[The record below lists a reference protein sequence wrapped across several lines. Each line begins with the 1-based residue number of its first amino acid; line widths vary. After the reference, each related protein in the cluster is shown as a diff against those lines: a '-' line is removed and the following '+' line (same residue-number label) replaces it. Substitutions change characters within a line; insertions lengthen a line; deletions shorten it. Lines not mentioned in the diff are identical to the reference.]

1 MRDSRGGGTHS
12 ETERKRRD
20 YMNEQISTLKALVP
34 NFDAPKPNKVTILG
48 KAVEYMSELTETN
61 TKLQDETEELR
72 KEVERLRN
80 MVIKDGPSEAPRP
93 PAPKAPERKGSLIF
107 GASPEMDLQLHLQLQ
122 QLQQA
127 QELLGQVEGV
137 GPEQQAALQQQV
149 ALLQRKTKNLFDL
162 PLAVYESVPQIISDD
177 SIAIPDLNL
186 KQFIAA
192 ALRITM
198 ENLIVTDP
206 NIVGHPIV
214 YASPGFQRMTGYTEA
229 EIIGR
234 NCRFLQGSATDRHIT
249 MELGKAIREKREYL
263 AEILNYRKDGTPFW
277 NLVYIDPV
285 LDKDNEVVV
294 FLGVQFDITSSKS
307 RGDKLAKIRTASQ
320 DAIKEIAHAQ
330 GYTPADTGNDWRF
343 HMPLGPRVK
352 SELGLPALDAAPSEE
367 LKVFLASVLHMAM
380 HAVCVIEGKGP
391 PAPSPLDDF
400 LALDEPCAEPKHAG
414 RGSIVYVTRGFEE
427 MTGWKR
433 AELVGRRL
441 ETLHCPES
449 DQKTVAAIRECLAS
463 SRPGILLTELLMQK
477 KDGTR
482 FWNLMFIY
490 GVPDTRGE
498 TALNVLLTFDI
509 TQHRGAR

>member
-1 MRDSRGGGTHS
+1 
-12 ETERKRRD
+12 
-20 YMNEQISTLKALVP
+20 MNEQIATLKSLVP
-34 NFDAPKPNKVTILG
+34 GFEAPKPNKVTILG

-61 TKLQDETEELR
+61 SKLQEETEEMKR
-72 KEVERLRN
+72 EVERLRALVLN
-80 MVIKDGPSEAPRP
+80 KESPTRSAEPRAA
-93 PAPKAPERKGSLIF
+93 APKLKTERHGSLIF
-107 GASPEMDLQLHLQLQ
+107 GASPEMDLELHLQLQ

-127 QELLGQVEGV
+127 QELLGQAEGI

-229 EIIGR
+229 EIVGR
-234 NCRFLQGSATDRHIT
+234 NCRFLQGSATDRQVT
-249 MELGKAIREKREYL
+249 MEIGKAIRAKREYL

-285 LDKDNEVVV
+285 LDREDEVVV

-307 RGDKLAKIRTASQ
+307 RGDKLAKIRSASQ
-320 DAIKEIAHAQ
+320 DAIREIAHAQ
-330 GYTPADTGNDWRF
+330 GYTPADAGNDWRF
-343 HMPLGPRVK
+343 HLPAAGPLGARVK
-352 SELGLPALDAAPSEE
+352 SEVGLPVMDAAPSEE
-367 LKVFLASVLHMAM
+367 LKIFLASVLHMAM
-380 HAVCVIEGKGP
+380 HAVCVIEGKGA

-400 LALDEPCAEPKHAG
+400 LALDEPCKAPAPSG
-414 RGSIVYVTRGFEE
+414 RGSIIYASRGFEE

-433 AELVGRRL
+433 SELAGRRFDVL
-441 ETLHCPES
+441 QCPES
-449 DQKTVAAIRECLAS
+449 DANAVAAVRECLAS
-463 SRPGILLTELLMQK
+463 SKPGLLLTELLMQK

-482 FWNLMFIY
+482 FWNLVFIY

-498 TALNVLLTFDI
+498 VALFVLLNFDI
-509 TQHRGAR
+509 TQHRDAR